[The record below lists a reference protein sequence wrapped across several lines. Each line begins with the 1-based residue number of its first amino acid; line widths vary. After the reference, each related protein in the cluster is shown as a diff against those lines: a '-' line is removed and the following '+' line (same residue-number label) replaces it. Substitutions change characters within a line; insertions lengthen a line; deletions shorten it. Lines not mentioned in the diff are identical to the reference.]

1 MDRQN
6 EFFLNF
12 RRFVANPTLEN
23 VKVLKE
29 ISNNEIHQLSLLN
42 QESLVLSAIFTT
54 ISELKTRY
62 ENQYNLL

>member
-6 EFFLNF
+6 GFFLNF

-54 ISELKTRY
+54 ISELKARY
-62 ENQYNLL
+62 ENQYNFF